1 MLLTVKFKSFDA
13 TWQEK
18 AFAQEF
24 LLFMSEKFVLICIA
38 SYWFTHA
45 SISNSDGHLSA
56 HFVMPAY
63 TYPIAES
70 RKIEKQEL
78 LHSRNNCV
86 AVCSTSFFTGTL
98 NLTCIW
104 EKQLRS
110 QTLKWWCFWY
120 LDDSQKVRVLS
131 SGARHKYF
139 AFSLWFKMLK

>member
-24 LLFMSEKFVLICIA
+24 LLFMSENFVLICIA

-56 HFVMPAY
+56 HFVMSAY

-98 NLTCIW
+98 NLTCI
-104 EKQLRS
+104 
-110 QTLKWWCFWY
+110 
-120 LDDSQKVRVLS
+120 
-131 SGARHKYF
+131 
-139 AFSLWFKMLK
+139 